1 MASLIDIRRRIRSIK
16 SSQQITKAMKMIS
29 AARLRRAQDR
39 AVASRPYARLLREVM
54 GSVSSR
60 MGSLEHPL
68 LAEREEKRV
77 AILVVA
83 GDRGLAGAFNTN
95 VNRAVTS
102 LLAGKSWES
111 ALIVP
116 IGKKALDFWRR
127 RKTPISEKTYAGIFS
142 KIDYSIAKEIADSLA
157 VEFEQGRLDA
167 VYVVFNEFKSV
178 ISQVVRVEK
187 ILPISRGVA
196 AMAPA
201 AEKGAGKAAE
211 PTPAAAASVEPIF
224 EPDPA
229 TILAKILPR
238 YVEFAVFRIL
248 LESAAA
254 EHAARMTAMDS
265 ASKNAGD
272 LIDSLTLTYN
282 RARQARITKE
292 LIEIVSGA
300 AALG

>member
-1 MASLIDIRRRIRSIK
+1 
-16 SSQQITKAMKMIS
+16 MKMIS
-29 AARLRRAQDR
+29 AARLRRAQER
-39 AVASRPYARLLREVM
+39 AVSARPYARALREVM
-54 GSVSSR
+54 ASVSSR
-60 MGSLEHPL
+60 VGKISHPL

-77 AILVVA
+77 AVIVVA

-102 LLAGKSWES
+102 LLAGKPWES
-111 ALIVP
+111 VTILP
-116 IGKKALDFWRR
+116 IGKKALDFWKR
-127 RKTPISEKTYAGIFS
+127 RKTPLSEKTYSGIFS
-142 KIDYSIAKEIADSLA
+142 KIEYATAKEIADGLA
-157 VEFEQGRLDA
+157 AQFREERLDA

-178 ISQVVRVEK
+178 ISQIVRVEK
-187 ILPISRGVA
+187 LLPISPGETKL
-196 AMAPA
+196 
-201 AEKGAGKAAE
+201 AEAR
-211 PTPAAAASVEPIF
+211 PTPQGEDRAAAVEPIF

-229 TILAKILPR
+229 TILARILPR
-238 YVEFAVFRIL
+238 YLEFAIFRIL

-272 LIDSLTLTYN
+272 MIDSLTLTYN

-300 AALG
+300 AAL

>member
-39 AVASRPYARLLREVM
+39 AIASRPYGRVLREVM
-54 GSVSSR
+54 ASVSAQVTELS
-60 MGSLEHPL
+60 HPL
-68 LAEREEKRV
+68 LAEREEKKV
-77 AILVVA
+77 AVLVVA

-95 VNRAVTS
+95 VNRAATA
-102 LLAGKSWES
+102 LIAGKSWES
-111 ALIVP
+111 VTIVP

-127 RKTPISEKTYAGIFS
+127 RKIAISEKTYAGIFT
-142 KIDYSIAKEIADSLA
+142 KIDYATAKEIADSLA
-157 VEFEQGRLDA
+157 ARFSAGELDA
-167 VYVVFNEFKSV
+167 VYFVSNEFKSV

-187 ILPISRGVA
+187 ILPISRGQA
-196 AMAPA
+196 AIAEAPA
-201 AEKGAGKAAE
+201 VAG
-211 PTPAAAASVEPIF
+211 VEPIF

-229 TILAKILPR
+229 TILARILPR
-238 YVEFAVFRIL
+238 YLEFAVFRIL

-254 EHAARMTAMDS
+254 EHAARMTAMDA
-265 ASKNAGD
+265 ASNNAGD
-272 LIDSLTLTYN
+272 LIDSLTLQYN

-300 AALG
+300 AALSG

>member
-1 MASLIDIRRRIRSIK
+1 MASLIDIRRRLRSIK
-16 SSQQITKAMKMIS
+16 NSQQITKAMKMIS

-39 AVASRPYARLLREVM
+39 AIAARPYARLLREVM
-54 GSVSSR
+54 ASVSSR
-60 MGSLEHPL
+60 VQQLEHPL

-77 AILVVA
+77 AVVVVA

-95 VNRAVTS
+95 VNRAVLT
-102 LLAGKSWES
+102 LLNGKPWETVTI
-111 ALIVP
+111 LP

-127 RKTPISEKTYAGIFS
+127 RKLPLSEKTYSGIFS
-142 KIDYSIAKEIADSLA
+142 KIDYPTAKEIADRLA
-157 VEFEQGRLDA
+157 ADFGEGRLDA
-167 VYVVFNEFKSV
+167 VYVVSNEFKSV

-187 ILPISRGVA
+187 LLPISRGQATMA
-196 AMAPA
+196 AAPA
-201 AEKGAGKAAE
+201 PNSEGQPPG
-211 PTPAAAASVEPIF
+211 VEPIF

-229 TILAKILPR
+229 TILARILPR
-238 YVEFAVFRIL
+238 YLEFAIFRIL

-272 LIDSLTLTYN
+272 MIDSLTLTYN

-300 AALG
+300 AAL